1 MDPAQ
6 HIRIL
11 QLTYAAQLAD
21 SVVQYEKAGALERVT
36 EERRAMRLANGTAQ
50 AAQMGIAE
58 PAAAFTTS
66 AELFGCADWTVA
78 VDGAEGPDAAGGLDR
93 AGTAP
98 MATAAAPAFTATAHA
113 CLLCAMVK
121 KAGGPSPCRL
131 YCLDPIEA
139 MVRGLSAD
147 ARFDVEETL
156 YDGAECRVRVS
167 S

>member
-21 SVVQYEKAGALERVT
+21 SVVQYEKAGVLERIT
-36 EERRAMRLANGTAQ
+36 DERRAMRLASGAAQ
-50 AAQMGIAE
+50 AAQMGITE

-66 AELFGCADWTVA
+66 AELFGCADWSVA
-78 VDGAEGPDAAGGLDR
+78 ADG
-93 AGTAP
+93 
-98 MATAAAPAFTATAHA
+98 PAFIATAHA
-113 CLLCAMVK
+113 CLLCALAK

-139 MVRGLSAD
+139 MVRGLGGD
-147 ARFDVEETL
+147 VRFDVEETL
-156 YDGAECRVRVS
+156 YDGAQCRVRVGP
-167 S
+167 